1 MPAPGLFTTTHTQ
14 ILFMDF
20 SSAFNTVDPHILCD
34 RLLELEVNPTLI
46 LWIKYLLL
54 DRPQHVVV
62 NGFTSKNIV
71 LNTEVPQGC
80 VLSPIL
86 FSIYTNNFTCN
97 NMDFSLLKYAD
108 DMALVAHVRDMNSLA
123 AYHELV
129 GKLIDWIEESS
140 LELNISK
147 TKELCYGGKRT
158 SISPSLNP

>member
-71 LNTEVPQGC
+71 LNTRVPQGC
-80 VLSPIL
+80 VLSPIYPN
-86 FSIYTNNFTCN
+86 IYLPSPPLWTPEAAWPGSGAGR
-97 NMDFSLLKYAD
+97 SLQ
-108 DMALVAHVRDMNSLA
+108 VPGH
-123 AYHELV
+123 
-129 GKLIDWIEESS
+129 GDWQLPVLLPPHWLSVQKGTATPVPAEEIKG
-140 LELNISK
+140 L
-147 TKELCYGGKRT
+147 
-158 SISPSLNP
+158 